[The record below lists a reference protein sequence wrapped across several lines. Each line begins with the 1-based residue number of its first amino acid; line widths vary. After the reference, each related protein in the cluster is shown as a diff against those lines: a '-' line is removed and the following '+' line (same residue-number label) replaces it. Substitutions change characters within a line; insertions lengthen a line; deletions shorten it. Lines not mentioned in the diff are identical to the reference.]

1 MNDQSEPSHAAMTDE
16 NDEQTLNAPP
26 SLSDIEIRVLGALME
41 KQLTTPDQY
50 PLTVNS
56 LVNACNQKSNR
67 EPVSNYEQGS
77 IVRTLQALEDKK
89 FVRREFGSRTDK
101 YSQCFTR
108 ELEVGNTHQA
118 VLCMLMLRGP
128 QSIGELSTRTQRMDV
143 FEDREALMHCIER
156 LCNRDTPYAAS
167 LGQQPGQRG
176 ERFTHLFGDTP
187 ADIAERSSVDLYR
200 SAPKSEG
207 NVSPDSLTALQH
219 EITELNQTVAKL
231 QADNDSIKAQL
242 EKLYELTGYS
252 LQDNQP

>member
-26 SLSDIEIRVLGALME
+26 SLSDIEIRV
-41 KQLTTPDQY
+41 
-50 PLTVNS
+50 
-56 LVNACNQKSNR
+56 ACNQKSNR
-67 EPVSNYEQGS
+67 EPVSNYEQGA
-77 IVRTLQALEDKK
+77 ILRTLQALEDKK